1 MIYFKITKQFPK
13 FIYMKISRCKCN
25 LTFSKNRIFFF
36 EKSYFSFL
44 MLLNQIDLT
53 GYQMIK
59 FYFKITKQFPNI
71 IYMKIAGLINF
82 SIFFPF

>member
-1 MIYFKITKQFPK
+1 MIKFYFKITKQFPNI
-13 FIYMKISRCKCN
+13 IYMKISRCKCN
-25 LTFSKNRIFFF
+25 FFNKYYFFS
-36 EKSYFSFL
+36 L

-82 SIFFPF
+82 SIFFLF

>member
-1 MIYFKITKQFPK
+1 MLGLFKK
-13 FIYMKISRCKCN
+13 
-25 LTFSKNRIFFF
+25 
-36 EKSYFSFL
+36 
-44 MLLNQIDLT
+44 NQIDLT